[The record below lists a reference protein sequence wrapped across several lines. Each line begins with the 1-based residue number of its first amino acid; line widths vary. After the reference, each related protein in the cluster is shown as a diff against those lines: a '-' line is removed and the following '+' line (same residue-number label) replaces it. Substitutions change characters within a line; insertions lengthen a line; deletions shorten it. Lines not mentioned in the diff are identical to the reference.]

1 MQIILT
7 HEQADFDAIGSLL
20 GAALLNE
27 NGYAVQPRRVNRN
40 VRAFLNIY
48 SSELPFIDSRDLPPG
63 SIDSITLVD
72 TQSMVTLKGTHDQ
85 TRVHVIDHHTVRPDF
100 PSEWS
105 IHTDRV
111 GSCTTLFV
119 EDLREHNG
127 ALSSIHATLLAL
139 GIYEDTGSLTYANTT
154 PRDVHAAA
162 FLLEQGASLRILGE
176 YLNGPLSDEQRHLY
190 NRLVASSESHQ
201 INGQNIVIAAAV
213 GPDMSEEISS
223 VAHKIRDLLDPDAL
237 FILVSSSE
245 GVRLVAR
252 STTDQIDV
260 SKIAAHF
267 GGRGHERAAAALI
280 HAKAGGNSTEPLLER
295 VQRDLLAL
303 LPRFVRP
310 SISVGQIMSRKPMV
324 LSPDTSVQ
332 NAAMLMQR
340 YGYEGYPV
348 IQDGRVIGLLTRRA
362 VDRAISHRL
371 NLTAASLMEAGQVSV
386 TPKDPLEHLQRIMAE
401 TGWGQV
407 PVVDPT
413 SGEVIGIVTRTDL
426 VKSLGT
432 RAALLPGKQ
441 NLSERLEAALPPGRL
456 AFLKL
461 IAAQALSLRI
471 PVYVVGGFVRD
482 LILNRPSLDFDVVV
496 EGNAINLAKALE
508 KHFGGRMVSHSRFGT
523 AKWQIDE
530 IRHELINR
538 LPGDGHFDPADLP
551 ESLDLISARTE
562 FYEYPTALPTVERS
576 SIKLDLHRRDFTINT
591 LALRLDG
598 RHYGDLYD
606 YWGGMNDLRRGVVRV
621 LHSLSFVD
629 DPTRMLRA
637 VRFEQRF
644 GFQIEDRT
652 LELISEAADLMRQ
665 VSADRLRHEIDLIFS
680 ENHAVDMLA
689 RLESLG
695 LLRAIH
701 PALRWDAAWN
711 RRMQAALFDPFPQD
725 WELPESIG
733 HLPARRFL
741 AYLLWLKQ
749 FSEETALAVAHRLR
763 LSRTIVHALQAV
775 FRLKRSM
782 PDWPAYQPSQIVAE
796 LDGVSPLSLYM
807 LRLDGLTAN
816 LDVLLDQYI
825 HRWRKIEPFTCGE
838 DLRLMG
844 IQPGPAYR
852 DILAK
857 LRSAWVN
864 GEISSPEAEQAMLSK
879 LIKELDAAND
889 QPD

>member
-7 HEQADFDAIGSLL
+7 HEQADFDAIASLL

-27 NGYAVQPRRVNRN
+27 NDLAVQPRRMNRN

-48 SSELPFIDSRDLPPG
+48 SSELPFIDSRDIPPG
-63 SIDSITLVD
+63 PIDAITLVD
-72 TQSMVTLKGTHDQ
+72 TQSMVTLKGSSAQ

-100 PSEWS
+100 PGEWS

-111 GSCTTLFV
+111 GACTTLFV

-127 ALSSIHATLLAL
+127 ALSSVHATLLAL

-154 PRDVHAAA
+154 PRDVRAAA

-176 YLNGPLSDEQRHLY
+176 YLNGPLSDEQRQLY
-190 NRLVASSESHQ
+190 DLLVTSAETHH
-201 INGQNIVIAAAV
+201 INGQNIVIAAATS
-213 GPDMSEEISS
+213 PEMTEEISS

-237 FILVSSSE
+237 FMLVSSSE
-245 GVRLVAR
+245 GVRMVAR

-260 SKIAAHF
+260 SAIAAQF

-280 HAKAGGNSTEPLLER
+280 HARESAGSTEPLLDR
-295 VQRDLLAL
+295 VQRELLAM

-310 SISVGQIMSRKPMV
+310 SVSVGQIMSRRPML
-324 LSPDTSVQ
+324 LSPDTSAQDALV
-332 NAAMLMQR
+332 LMQR

-348 IQDGRVIGLLTRRA
+348 VQDNRVIGLLTRRA

-386 TPKDPLEHLQRIMAE
+386 FPKDPLEQLQRVMAE

-407 PVVDPT
+407 PVVDPA

-426 VKSLGT
+426 LKTIGT
-432 RAALLPGKQ
+432 GAALIPGKQ
-441 NLSERLEAALPPGRL
+441 NFAEKLEAALPQSRL

-461 IAAQALSLRI
+461 IATQAFELRLPI
-471 PVYVVGGFVRD
+471 YIVGGFVRD
-482 LILNRPSLDFDVVV
+482 LILERPSFDFDVVV
-496 EGNAINLAKALE
+496 EGNAIKLARALE
-508 KHFGGRMVSHSRFGT
+508 KHFGGRMVSHTRFGT
-523 AKWQIDE
+523 AKWQTGE
-530 IRHELINR
+530 IRTQLVEK
-538 LPGDGHFDPADLP
+538 LPGDGPFDPADLP

-606 YWGGMNDLRRGVVRV
+606 YWGGLNDLRRGSVRV

-644 GFQIEDRT
+644 HFHIEERT
-652 LELISEAADLMRQ
+652 LELIAAAADLVRQ
-665 VSADRLRHEIDLIFS
+665 VSPDRLRHEIDLIFAE
-680 ENHAVDMLA
+680 ENPSDMLA
-689 RLESLG
+689 RLEELG

-701 PALRWDAAWN
+701 PALRWENAWKD
-711 RRMQAALFDPFPQD
+711 RLEAALFQPLPVEWD
-725 WELPESIG
+725 LPESVG
-733 HLPARRFL
+733 HMPSRRFL

-749 FSEETALAVAHRLR
+749 LPADVALAVAQRLR
-763 LSRTIVHALQAV
+763 LPRTLIQALQAIHT
-775 FRLKRSM
+775 LEQAM
-782 PDWPAYQPSQIVAE
+782 PGWVSPRPSQVADE
-796 LDGVSPLSLYM
+796 LEGISPLTLYA
-807 LRLDGLTAN
+807 LRLNGLPPNAEII
-816 LDVLLDQYI
+816 LEQYI
-825 HRWRKIEPFTCGE
+825 HRWRKIQPITSGE

-844 IQPGPAYR
+844 LQPGPAFR
-852 DILAK
+852 KILDH
-857 LRSAWVN
+857 LRSAWLD
-864 GEISSPEAEQAMLSK
+864 GEISSPEAEQQLLSD
-879 LIKELDAAND
+879 LLKEHRSTDD
-889 QPD
+889 RPD

>member
-27 NGYAVQPRRVNRN
+27 EGYAVQPRRMHRN

-48 SSELPFIDSRDLPPG
+48 SSELPFIDSRDLPPEP
-63 SIDSITLVD
+63 IDAITLVD
-72 TQSMVTLKGTHDQ
+72 TQSMVTLKGAGSQ

-100 PSEWS
+100 PAEWS

-190 NRLVASSESHQ
+190 NRLVAAAESHQ
-201 INGQNIVIAAAV
+201 INGQNIIIAAAV

-260 SKIAAHF
+260 SRIAAQF

-280 HAKAGGNSTEPLLER
+280 HARGAAASGGPLLER
-295 VQRDLLAL
+295 VKRDLLAM

-310 SISVGQIMSRKPMV
+310 SISVGQIMSRRPMV
-324 LSPDTSVQ
+324 LAPDTSAQ
-332 NAAMLMQR
+332 NAAILMQR

-348 IQDGRVIGLLTRRA
+348 VQDGKVIGLLTRRA
-362 VDRAISHRL
+362 VDRAIAHHL

-386 TPKDPLEHLQRIMAE
+386 NPKDPLDQLQRVMAE
-401 TGWGQV
+401 SGWGQV
-407 PVVDPT
+407 PVVDPN

-432 RAALLPGKQ
+432 ESALLPGKQ
-441 NLSERLEAALPPGRL
+441 NLGGRLEEALPAGRL

-461 IAAQALSLRI
+461 IAAQALSLRT
-471 PVYVVGGFVRD
+471 PVYIVGGFVRD
-482 LILNRPSLDFDVVV
+482 LILGRPSLDFDVVV

-523 AKWQIDE
+523 AKWQMAE
-530 IRHELINR
+530 IRAELIHR
-538 LPGDGHFDPADLP
+538 LPGNGPFDPADLP

-606 YWGGMNDLRRGVVRV
+606 YWGGLNDLKRGAVRV

-644 GFQIEDRT
+644 GFQIENRT

-665 VSADRLRHEIDLIFS
+665 VSADRLRHEIDLIFL
-680 ENHAVDMLA
+680 EDHALDMLA
-689 RLESLG
+689 RLEELN
-695 LLRAIH
+695 LLHAIH
-701 PALRWDAAWN
+701 PSLHWDSAWN
-711 RRMQAALFDPFPQD
+711 NRLEAALFKPLPSD
-725 WELPESIG
+725 WDLPESIG
-733 HLPARRFL
+733 NMPARRFL

-749 FSEETALAVAHRLR
+749 LPEEAALEVALRLR
-763 LSRTIVHALQAV
+763 LSRPFVHALQAAY
-775 FRLKRSM
+775 RLARSM
-782 PDWPAYQPSQIVAE
+782 PEWETFKPSQIVE
-796 LDGVSPLSLYM
+796 QLEGVWPLTLYAM
-807 LRLDGLTAN
+807 RIDGLPAN
-816 LDVLLDQYI
+816 LDALLDQYI
-825 HRWRKIEPFTCGE
+825 HRWRKIEPFTGGE
-838 DLRLMG
+838 DLRLLG
-844 IQPGPAYR
+844 LQPGPAYR

-857 LRSAWVN
+857 LRSAWIN
-864 GEISSPEAEQAMLSK
+864 GEIASAEAEQAMLLK
-879 LIKELDAAND
+879 LLKE
-889 QPD
+889 

>member
-27 NGYAVQPRRVNRN
+27 DDYAVQPRRMNRN

-48 SSELPFIDSRDLPPG
+48 SSELPFIDSRDLPPEP
-63 SIDSITLVD
+63 IDAITLVD
-72 TQSMVTLKGTHDQ
+72 TQSMVTLKGTTNQ

-100 PSEWS
+100 PVEWS

-119 EDLREHNG
+119 EDLREHNDT
-127 ALSSIHATLLAL
+127 LSSIHATLLAL

-190 NRLVASSESHQ
+190 NRLVAAAELHQ

-260 SKIAAHF
+260 SRIAAQF

-280 HAKAGGNSTEPLLER
+280 HARGAPPSSEPLLVHAR
-295 VQRDLLAL
+295 RNLLDM

-324 LSPDTSVQ
+324 LSPDTSAQ
-332 NAAMLMQR
+332 NAAVLMQR

-348 IQDGRVIGLLTRRA
+348 VQDGQVIGLLTRRA
-362 VDRAISHRL
+362 VDRAIAHRL
-371 NLTAASLMEAGQVSV
+371 NLNAASLMEAGQVSV
-386 TPKDPLEHLQRIMAE
+386 KPKDPLDQLQRVMAE
-401 TGWGQV
+401 SGWGQV
-407 PVVDPT
+407 PVVDPN

-432 RAALLPGKQ
+432 EAALLPGKQ
-441 NLSERLEAALPPGRL
+441 NLSGRLEEALPAGRL

-471 PVYVVGGFVRD
+471 PVYIVGGFVRD
-482 LILNRPSLDFDVVV
+482 LILDRPSFDFDVVV

-523 AKWQIDE
+523 AKWQMAE
-530 IRHELINR
+530 IRADLIR
-538 LPGDGHFDPADLP
+538 HLPGDGPFNPADLP

-562 FYEYPTALPTVERS
+562 FYEYPTALPTIERS

-606 YWGGMNDLRRGVVRV
+606 YWGGLNDLRRGSVRV

-665 VSADRLRHEIDLIFS
+665 VSADRLRHEIDLILL
-680 ENHAVDMLA
+680 EDHALNMLA
-689 RLESLG
+689 RLEELG

-701 PALRWDAAWN
+701 PSLRWDSTWN
-711 RRMQAALFDPFPQD
+711 NRMEAALFKPLPLD
-725 WELPESIG
+725 WELPETIG
-733 HLPARRFL
+733 NLPARRFL

-749 FSEETALAVAHRLR
+749 LPEEVALEVAQRLR
-763 LSRTIVHALQAV
+763 LSRNFVHALQAAR
-775 FRLKRSM
+775 RLASSM
-782 PDWPAYQPSQIVAE
+782 PEWAVFKPSQIAE
-796 LDGVSPLSLYM
+796 KFEGLSPLVLYAM
-807 LRLDGLTAN
+807 RLDGLPAN
-816 LDVLLDQYI
+816 LDAFLDQYI
-825 HRWRKIEPFTCGE
+825 HRWRKIEPFTGGE
-838 DLRLMG
+838 DLRLLG
-844 IQPGPAYR
+844 VQPGPAYR
-852 DILAK
+852 EILAK
-857 LRSAWVN
+857 LRHAWIN
-864 GEISSPEAEQAMLSK
+864 GEIASAEAEQAMLSS
-879 LIKELDAAND
+879 LLKE
-889 QPD
+889 